1 VHGSLSVP
9 LRAGGLTAAVNLYAT
24 QTGAFGDAS
33 AEAARDLVGYTAAV
47 LSVSEQRE
55 RATMLA
61 DQLQTA
67 MDSRAVI
74 EQAKGILMAKHGLN
88 ADAAFDA
95 LVRISQE
102 SHRKLRDVAY
112 QLVEQTRAG

>member
-1 VHGSLSVP
+1 
-9 LRAGGLTAAVNLYAT
+9 
-24 QTGAFGDAS
+24 
-33 AEAARDLVGYTAAV
+33 
-47 LSVSEQRE
+47 
-55 RATMLA
+55 
-61 DQLQTA
+61 